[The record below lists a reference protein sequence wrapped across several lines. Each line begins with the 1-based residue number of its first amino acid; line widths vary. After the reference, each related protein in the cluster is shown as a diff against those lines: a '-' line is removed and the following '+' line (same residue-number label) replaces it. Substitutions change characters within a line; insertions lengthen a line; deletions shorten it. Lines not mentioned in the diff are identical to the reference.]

1 MEVVNTGAV
10 EEGNSEEEVSK
21 RKRTEV
27 SVEGHVRPRSKRIKY
42 DSRFKHSPFQTLSGK
57 KVIVKNSRL
66 KIQVEAMRM
75 QELEPKEKE
84 LEGKEQDKE
93 IEGLAEGIAI
103 EFPGPCT
110 QEFVTRIEAL
120 EVFANDIYK
129 DEALSLALLRYIW
142 SEDLP
147 SAKILYELEDNDC
160 RLSMDDFLGCAPGG
174 EVSNFFVNSFCDMLL
189 RSVATAKA
197 SMQRWIFSPDVA
209 TLCNSPSEDAI
220 GYAMDHLQGKG
231 LPAVIWTDCDYT
243 FFLLQRMF
251 PFCTGKHWVVY
262 CVNFRLKRF
271 EYLDSLDKEC
281 FEGIYLEVG
290 KSVDGFAKRF
300 ILMIRHDVSSQFFD
314 GWEWFQCRG
323 LKQLDNNSCGVFA
336 LNFLQCWSG
345 EVEEWMKDNWM
356 LPDNVNYRR
365 SETCLWFLL
374 STTNSL
380 KNDVYTKALKAFPP
394 EEEDSEDDKEGTEQV
409 V

>member
-1 MEVVNTGAV
+1 
-10 EEGNSEEEVSK
+10 
-21 RKRTEV
+21 
-27 SVEGHVRPRSKRIKY
+27 
-42 DSRFKHSPFQTLSGK
+42 
-57 KVIVKNSRL
+57 
-66 KIQVEAMRM
+66 M
-75 QELEPKEKE
+75 QQLAAKEKE

-93 IEGLAEGIAI
+93 IEGIAV

-147 SAKILYELEDNDC
+147 REEILYELEDNDC
-160 RLSMDDFLGCAPGG
+160 RLSRDDFLGCAPGG

-209 TLCNSPSEDAI
+209 WL
-220 GYAMDHLQGKG
+220 
-231 LPAVIWTDCDYT
+231 
-243 FFLLQRMF
+243 F

-290 KSVDGFAKRF
+290 KSVAGFAKRF
-300 ILMIRHDVSSQFFD
+300 IPMIRHDVSSQFFD

-323 LKQLDNNSCGVFA
+323 LKQPDNNSCGVFA

-365 SETCLWFLL
+365 SETCLRLLL

-380 KNDVYTKALKAFPP
+380 KNDVCTKALNAFPP
-394 EEEDSEDDKEGTEQV
+394 EEEDSEDDKEGRN
-409 V
+409 

>member
-1 MEVVNTGAV
+1 M
-10 EEGNSEEEVSK
+10 
-21 RKRTEV
+21 
-27 SVEGHVRPRSKRIKY
+27 
-42 DSRFKHSPFQTLSGK
+42 
-57 KVIVKNSRL
+57 
-66 KIQVEAMRM
+66 
-75 QELEPKEKE
+75 
-84 LEGKEQDKE
+84 
-93 IEGLAEGIAI
+93 
-103 EFPGPCT
+103 
-110 QEFVTRIEAL
+110 

-129 DEALSLALLRYIW
+129 DEALSLTLLRYIW

-147 SAKILYELEDNDC
+147 SEEILYELEDNDY
-160 RLSMDDFLGCAPGG
+160 RLSRDDFLGCAPGG

-197 SMQRWIFSPDVA
+197 SMQRWIFSPGVA
-209 TLCNSPSEDAI
+209 TMCNSPSEDAI
-220 GYAMDHLQGKG
+220 EYATDHLQGKG
-231 LPAVIWTDCDYT
+231 LPAVTWTDCDYVSNISGCYLTFVQLSYVFVLFVNLRNCAHT
-243 FFLLQRMF
+243 FFLLQWMF

-290 KSVDGFAKRF
+290 KSVASFAKRF
-300 ILMIRHDVSSQFFD
+300 IPMIRHDVSSQFFD

-356 LPDNVNYRR
+356 LPENVNYRR
-365 SETCLWFLL
+365 SETCLRLLL

-380 KNDVYTKALKAFPP
+380 KNDVCTKALKAFPP
-394 EEEDSEDDKEGTEQV
+394 EEEDSEDDKEGRN
-409 V
+409 